1 MDKYPK
7 IAFTKSLQTETERI
21 IQASIQV
28 ANGFY
33 KNKGFLVLPKLINK
47 DANEVV
53 LPKLNYQSI
62 KHYWQTLKTLI
73 SQFPTKA
80 PQTSIKAIEKLL
92 INTHTYTDNI
102 NLQLEEN
109 WQTIEP
115 QFWQYLKL
123 LLPKPAK
130 QISSIEVRLTDFG
143 SIASWWL
150 NKNHLICYLRKDATI
165 GHLAEAIITTLI
177 RTDKQYQYSWES
189 SEAIVDFFLT
199 NSSIA
204 PLIKGYQPTHSS
216 LLKTTQALRKRSDL
230 YLQSLGVTY
239 KQKSLTLHNHQIMLK
254 GKKINQHLTKKQT
267 IVLKFLLKNRNEL
280 VSSDDLADEL
290 WGQDDFKSLWALN
303 KSVQRLRSKLSSLGF
318 PQENLKVVRGQ
329 GYVLVA

>member
-7 IAFTKSLQTETERI
+7 TTFTKSPQTEVERI

-33 KNKGFLVLPKLINK
+33 KDKGFLVLPKLIK
-47 DANEVV
+47 ANASEVI
-53 LPKLNYQSI
+53 LPNLDYQTI
-62 KHYWQTLKTLI
+62 PHYWQTLKPLV
-73 SQFPTKA
+73 SQFPTKTT
-80 PQTSIKAIEKLL
+80 PQFNQSVQKLFLGKKLYSKTINHQLQQNWTSVES
-92 INTHTYTDNI
+92 
-102 NLQLEEN
+102 
-109 WQTIEP
+109 

-123 LLPKPAK
+123 LLPKPANS
-130 QISSIEVRLTDFG
+130 INFIEVRLTDFG

-150 NKNHLICYLRKDATI
+150 NQNHLICYLRSDASI
-165 GHLAEAIITTLI
+165 GHLAEAILTTLI
-177 RTDKQYQYSWES
+177 RTDKQYQYSWEG

-204 PLIKGYQPTHSS
+204 PLIKGYQPTHPS
-216 LLKTTQALRKRSDL
+216 LLKTTQALRKKSDL
-230 YLQSLGVTY
+230 YLQTLGVNY
-239 KQKSLTLHNHQIMLK
+239 KQKPLTLHNHQIMLK

-280 VSSDDLADEL
+280 VSFDDLADEL

-303 KSVQRLRSKLSSLGF
+303 KAIQRLRTKLSSLGF
-318 PQENLKVVRGQ
+318 SQENLKVVRGQ
-329 GYVLVA
+329 GYVLVS